1 MQAVIKTAV
10 CMIVNVLFVGIAFR
24 GGVSVGE
31 TNVLYRMGHTA
42 ADEQFP
48 GLLGMFLLFVS
59 ILTIA
64 LLTFIATVHE
74 E

>member
-1 MQAVIKTAV
+1 MIKTLA
-10 CMIVNVLFVGIAFR
+10 CMIVNVLFAGVAFR
-24 GGVSVGE
+24 SGIFVGE
-31 TNVLYRMGHTA
+31 ANELYRMGHTS

-64 LLTFIATVHE
+64 LLTFIASVHE